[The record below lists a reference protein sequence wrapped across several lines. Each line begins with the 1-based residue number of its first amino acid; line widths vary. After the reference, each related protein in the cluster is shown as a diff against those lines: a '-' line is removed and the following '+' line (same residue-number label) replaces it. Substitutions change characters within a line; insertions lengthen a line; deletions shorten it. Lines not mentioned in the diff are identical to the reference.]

1 MRGKE
6 QSDPVGRSLVKRLC
20 CTVDLAFVASL
31 RMLQSEAAFRLLDT
45 LLKVSS
51 VSDGG
56 VGGGGGELNVNVT
69 FKVS

>member
-51 VSDGG
+51 VSEGG
-56 VGGGGGELNVNVT
+56 VGGGGGGI
-69 FKVS
+69 KCQCHI

>member
-51 VSDGG
+51 VSEGG